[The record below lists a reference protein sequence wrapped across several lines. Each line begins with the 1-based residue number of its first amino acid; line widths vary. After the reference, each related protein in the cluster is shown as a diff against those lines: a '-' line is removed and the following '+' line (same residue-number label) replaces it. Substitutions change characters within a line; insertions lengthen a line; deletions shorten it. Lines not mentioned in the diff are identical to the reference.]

1 MCPDRHYSTSH
12 LPVERWEE
20 QSAEQVFQAFPVL
33 EVMLE
38 GPGDLTMS
46 DRAIGQFDNG
56 EGVIVVQTFER
67 VYGVVVELES
77 AQMFMHVDPGKEIR
91 EFKIGIITVSRW
103 RIACVG
109 ILDPDDIL
117 ISVGDSQGLQ
127 GVSERD
133 FGF

>member
-1 MCPDRHYSTSH
+1 
-12 LPVERWEE
+12 
-20 QSAEQVFQAFPVL
+20 
-33 EVMLE
+33 MLE

-91 EFKIGIITVSRW
+91 EFNKNLSKKSPILYRW
-103 RIACVG
+103 RDE
-109 ILDPDDIL
+109 LP
-117 ISVGDSQGLQ
+117 
-127 GVSERD
+127 
-133 FGF
+133 